1 MLFTEEEIDDLINA
15 LEAKEA
21 KCGEKLEIP
30 EGEYIPKNYY
40 VKIPEGG
47 MTNPNRFHKLSIK
60 PKTNDAPE
68 DSKMTIIANS
78 KEEALV
84 EALNLLGWNVCN

>member
-1 MLFTEEEIDDLINA
+1 MVTDEERINLIEA
-15 LEAKEA
+15 LEAKFGVKVETT
-21 KCGEKLEIP
+21 
-30 EGEYIPKNYY
+30 EGKYIPKNYY